1 MSWRRAAPWLLLFA
15 LIALFGAHGLP
26 RRGDSESGRGG
37 LGNIGR
43 GARVDVRVQRVVDG
57 DTIVVRDGSRE
68 DRVRYIG
75 MDTPETVKPD
85 TPVQCFGKAASA
97 FNKRLVSDEEVTL
110 RTDGEPRDRYG
121 RLLAYVYRRRDGL
134 FVNAALVRGGFAT
147 TLTIP
152 PNVAH
157 EALFAALERRARDS
171 ARGLWHACGT

>member
-1 MSWRRAAPWLLLFA
+1 MSWRRALPWLALFA
-15 LIALFGAHGLP
+15 AVALFGARGLRLP
-26 RRGDSESGRGG
+26 GGGHDAGG
-37 LGNIGR
+37 LDVGP
-43 GARVDVRVQRVVDG
+43 GAQIDVRVQRVVDG
-57 DTIVVRDGSRE
+57 DTIVVRAGSKE

-75 MDTPETVKPD
+75 MDTPETVKPN

-97 FNKRLVSDEEVTL
+97 FNERLVSNEEVTL
-110 RTDGEPRDRYG
+110 RTDAEARDRYG

-157 EALFAALERRARDS
+157 ESFLARLERTARD
-171 ARGLWHACGT
+171 AGRGLWHACGA